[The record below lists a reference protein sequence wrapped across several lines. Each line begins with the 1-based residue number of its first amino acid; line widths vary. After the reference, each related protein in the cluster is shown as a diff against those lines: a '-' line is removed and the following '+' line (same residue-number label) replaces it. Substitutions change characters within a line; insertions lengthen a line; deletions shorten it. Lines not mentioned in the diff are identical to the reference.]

1 MRSLWQRLWVF
12 WLPLFLVLHD
22 SRPAAADEESDRK
35 DLLAKIDGRL
45 DYAAS
50 ELSGFESD
58 SDVGDVDDAL
68 SYVREVESYVE
79 QLSRVKGSDSTANNV
94 VSYYPGYIRDFR
106 AAADELKK
114 LKGKQRDAAKTQTTC
129 KAFDQEL
136 VSQAQSAKDDPRAA
150 DSLREV
156 AKSVGR
162 KAEDL
167 MREAETKM
175 NEVSRHKDD
184 ARRFSASDGRWS
196 NIRSYVHASA
206 EAMYRTHYDDYQYA
220 KRECE
225 EPIKRERHRE
235 VEKALGRLA
244 SSTAG
249 RAELQKKLEE
259 LLVTLS
265 DRVKDAQSHSGTSYV
280 HGAVELTREIE
291 SQLERL
297 RYAQGDDAEAKRL
310 AYQWPYWVRELRPAL
325 EALREM
331 KAVQNRA
338 DESAGKCDALEKTLQ
353 DKIRAIVADPTQH
366 ESALRTLPPEADQTG
381 AQVKASMEKAA
392 EVDRQIAAWL
402 STAKS
407 FGQSEGTW
415 ARITSHTRDSADRIH
430 AHWREKYAAL
440 VKSCERLALGK
451 EHPDVRKALEEMSRD
466 TSTANQSY
474 RSLRDEFN
482 RWKVEVDK
490 LRDWTDQDVEAIRQ
504 EFCKAPDAGE
514 YDAVNAVADRWA
526 TQLRA
531 LYGTIT
537 GMADGIKRQA
547 DELIYRKRALKAA
560 PKTKEAVDKILES
573 IAKVK
578 ERHLLG
584 SNNPMLKAQADYGMT
599 MHKNLQSS
607 CQAWEILISGDYC
620 KNPHTGR
627 YDCKIDCV
635 IDCRLIEFKPRAAEP
650 LGKQQVEAYQR
661 GLQKMYA
668 AKGKSMFTGEFARFE
683 SCLSPDKTQLVLDA
697 VVNPYD
703 FCPQASAIAEKLE
716 RTDTSIPSEAE

>member
-1 MRSLWQRLWVF
+1 MRQKLWAF
-12 WLPLFLVLHD
+12 WLPLLLVLQD
-22 SRPAAADEESDRK
+22 SRSAAADEESDRK
-35 DLLAKIDGRL
+35 DLLYKIDGRL

-114 LKGKQRDAAKTQTTC
+114 LKGKQRDAAKTLTTC
-129 KAFDQEL
+129 KAFDQEMT
-136 VSQAQSAKDDPRAA
+136 SQAQSAKDDPRASE
-150 DSLREV
+150 SLREV
-156 AKSVGR
+156 SKSIGR

-167 MREAETKM
+167 MRDAETKM

-196 NIRSYVHASA
+196 NVRSYVHASA
-206 EAMYRTHYDDYQYA
+206 EAMHRTHYDDYQNA

-249 RAELQKKLEE
+249 RAELLKKLDER
-259 LLVTLS
+259 LVTLS

-280 HGAVELTREIE
+280 NGAVELTREVE

-297 RYAQGDDAEAKRL
+297 RYAQGDDAEAKRI

-331 KAVQNRA
+331 KTVQNRA

-353 DKIRAIVADPTQH
+353 DKLRATVADPTQH
-366 ESALRTLPPEADQTG
+366 ESALRTLPAEADQTG

-392 EVDRQIAAWL
+392 EVDRQLAAWL
-402 STAKS
+402 SAAKA

-451 EHPDVRKALEEMSRD
+451 EHPDVRKALEEMGRD
-466 TSTANQSY
+466 TSTAAQNY

-514 YDAVNAVADRWA
+514 YESVNAVADRWA
-526 TQLRA
+526 AQLRT

-547 DELIYRKRALKAA
+547 DDLLYRKRALKAA
-560 PKTKEAVDKILES
+560 LKTKEAVDKILES

-599 MHKNLQSS
+599 MHKNLQRS
-607 CQAWEILISGDYC
+607 CQAEEILISGDYC

-635 IDCRLIEFKPRAAEP
+635 IDCRVIEFKPRAAEA
-650 LGKQQVEAYQR
+650 LGELQVNEYKK
-661 GLQKMYA
+661 GIEKMYA
-668 AKGKSMFTGEFARFE
+668 AKGKSMFTGKFARFE
-683 SCLSPDKTQLVLDA
+683 SCLSPDKTQLVLA
-697 VVNPYD
+697 AKVETYD
-703 FCPQASAIAEKLE
+703 FFPQPSAIAEKLE
-716 RTDTSIPSEAE
+716 HTDTTIPSEAE